1 MGNILSITLKDV
13 AALHGKGTGH
23 GGYDG
28 CKEFYDIKYFVPIYF
43 YHKIV
48 FFKNE
53 LFFFS
58 GAEKRTKRDTHPT
71 KASPQGEDAIDYE
84 GDPLHQSFGKIH
96 SAVALRVNL
105 D

>member
-28 CKEFYDIKYFVPIYF
+28 CKEFYDLKYFVPIYF

-48 FFKNE
+48 F
-53 LFFFS
+53 L
-58 GAEKRTKRDTHPT
+58 
-71 KASPQGEDAIDYE
+71 I
-84 GDPLHQSFGKIH
+84 
-96 SAVALRVNL
+96 
-105 D
+105 